1 MTDQT
6 ELRLSYKTCFR
17 FARGHYEN
25 FPVASRL
32 LPSSMRPHIA
42 AVYAFA
48 RVADD
53 FADEGDRTVQ
63 ERLSLLDRWESCLVQ
78 REHVPQTIESFGEL
92 EHPEVAQIFMALRH
106 TIDQFDLSVDLFT
119 DLLSAFRQ
127 DVTVKR
133 YENWVD
139 LLDYCRRSA
148 NPVGRIVLRLAG
160 YNDSILDRQSDC
172 VCSALQIT
180 NFLQDFGRDWQD
192 GRLYVPLE
200 IQNEC
205 GAKLAD
211 LKESLVT
218 PEWRE
223 TLESCA
229 KRTEALFLAGRP
241 VCDGVAGSLRME
253 LRLTWLG
260 GMRILDR
267 VGRKRYDPLSERPV
281 LGVSDFVPLV
291 WRAVVWT

>member
-6 ELRLSYKTCFR
+6 ELRLAYTACLQL
-17 FARGHYEN
+17 ARGHYEN

-32 LPSSMRPHIA
+32 LPSSIRPHIA

-78 REHVPQTIESFGEL
+78 REDALVTNQLFGDL
-92 EHPEVAQIFMALRH
+92 THPEVAQIFVALRH
-106 TIDQFDLSVDLFT
+106 TIDKFALPIELFT

-160 YNDSILDRQSDC
+160 HTDSVLDQQSDC

-180 NFLQDFGRDWQD
+180 NFLQDFGRDWKD

-211 LKESLVT
+211 LEAGLVT
-218 PEWRE
+218 SEWRE
-223 TLESCA
+223 ALESCA
-229 KRTEALFLAGRP
+229 EKTKELFLEGRP
-241 VCDGVAGSLRME
+241 VCDAVTGALRME

-267 VGRKRYDPLSERPV
+267 VGRRRYDPLKKRPV
-281 LGVSDFVPLV
+281 LEFTDFAPLV
-291 WRAVVWT
+291 WRAVMWT

>member
-6 ELRLSYKTCFR
+6 ELRLAYKTCLR

-32 LPSSMRPHIA
+32 LPSSIRPHIA

-53 FADEGDRTVQ
+53 FADEGDHTVQ

-78 REHVPQTIESFGEL
+78 REHVPVANESFGEL
-92 EHPEVAQIFMALRH
+92 EHAEVAQIFLALRH
-106 TIDQFDLSVDLFT
+106 TIDQFALPIGLFT

-133 YENWVD
+133 YANWVD

-160 YNDSILDRQSDC
+160 YTDPILDRQSDC

-180 NFLQDFGRDWQD
+180 NFLQDFGRDWQN

-211 LKESLVT
+211 LEASLVT
-218 PEWRE
+218 SEWRE
-223 TLESCA
+223 TLVSCA
-229 KRTEALFLAGRP
+229 EKTTVLFLAGRP
-241 VCDGVAGSLRME
+241 VCDGVTGSLRME

-267 VGRKRYDPLSERPV
+267 VGQTRYDPLNERPV
-281 LGVSDFVPLV
+281 LGFSDFVPLV

>member
-6 ELRLSYKTCFR
+6 ELRLAYTTCLQL
-17 FARGHYEN
+17 ARNHYEN

-32 LPSSMRPHIA
+32 LPSYIRPHIA

-53 FADEGDRTVQ
+53 FADEGDRSVQ
-63 ERLSLLDRWESCLVQ
+63 ERLSLLDRWETCLVQ
-78 REHVPQTIESFGEL
+78 REQSSVTNKSFGDL
-92 EHPEVAQIFMALRH
+92 TYAEVAPIFVALRH
-106 TIDQFDLSVDLFT
+106 TIDKFSLPVELFT

-133 YENWVD
+133 YENWDD

-160 YNDSILDRQSDC
+160 RTDPVLDEQSDC

-180 NFLQDFGRDWQD
+180 NFLQDFGRDWQH
-192 GRLYVPLE
+192 GRLYVPVE
-200 IQNEC
+200 IQKEC
-205 GAKLAD
+205 GAKLSD
-211 LKESLVT
+211 LQVNLVT

-223 TLESCA
+223 ALESCA
-229 KRTEALFLAGRP
+229 EKTKKLFVAGRP
-241 VCDGVAGSLRME
+241 VCDGVTGALRME

-267 VGRKRYDPLSERPV
+267 VGRRRYDPLNERPV
-281 LGVSDFVPLV
+281 LRFTDFVPLV

>member
-1 MTDQT
+1 MTDEA
-6 ELRLSYKTCFR
+6 ELRLAYTTCLR

-25 FPVASRL
+25 FPVASHL
-32 LPSSMRPHIA
+32 LPSSIRPHIA

-63 ERLSLLDRWESCLVQ
+63 ERLNLLDQWESRLVQ
-78 REHVPQTIESFGEL
+78 PRSVTVTNDSFRELNQPDAVH
-92 EHPEVAQIFMALRH
+92 IFAALGH
-106 TIDQFDLSVDLFT
+106 TMDKFDLPVELFK

-127 DVTVKR
+127 DVRVKR
-133 YENWVD
+133 YASWAE

-148 NPVGRIVLRLAG
+148 NPIGRIVLRLAG
-160 YNDSILDRQSDC
+160 YSDPLLDRQSDC

-180 NFLQDFGRDWQD
+180 NFLQDFGRDWKN
-192 GRLYVPLE
+192 GRLYVPLDM
-200 IQNEC
+200 QNEC

-211 LKESLVT
+211 LEAVLVT
-218 PEWRE
+218 PEWRA
-223 TLESCA
+223 TLERCVE
-229 KRTEALFLAGRP
+229 KTQDLFLAGRP
-241 VCDGVAGSLRME
+241 VCDGVTGSLRME

-267 VGRKRYDPLSERPV
+267 VGQTRYDPLNERPV
-281 LGVSDFVPLV
+281 MGLSDFAPLV